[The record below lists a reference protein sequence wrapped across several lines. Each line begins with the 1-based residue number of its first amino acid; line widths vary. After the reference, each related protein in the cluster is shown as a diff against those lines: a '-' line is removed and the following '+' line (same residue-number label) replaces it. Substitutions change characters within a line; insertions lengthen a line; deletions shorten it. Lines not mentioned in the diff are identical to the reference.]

1 MDSGVEEVP
10 ILRKHGRLWNTKE
23 QIEYGGSMPPW
34 RIQMECRRES
44 QVPRD
49 IPKCAKFKP

>member
-1 MDSGVEEVP
+1 
-10 ILRKHGRLWNTKE
+10 
-23 QIEYGGSMPPW
+23 MPPW

-49 IPKCAKFKP
+49 IPKCAKFKPWFQKRQPISKGHKKGDSQSKMA